1 MVLDKKNFNSDIFG
15 LKMYIIKL
23 ENLMVTLKIITAKQ
37 NKTKRENM
45 TKTMALTIF
54 FAYNDSSGWD
64 ITLKLSG

>member
-1 MVLDKKNFNSDIFG
+1 MQLKHGFRQKNFNSDIFG
-15 LKMYIIKL
+15 IKMYIIKL

-54 FAYNDSSGWD
+54 FAYNDSSG
-64 ITLKLSG
+64 

>member
-1 MVLDKKNFNSDIFG
+1 MVLDKKIFNSDIFG
-15 LKMYIIKL
+15 IKMYIIKL

-54 FAYNDSSGWD
+54 FAYNDSSG
-64 ITLKLSG
+64 

>member
-1 MVLDKKNFNSDIFG
+1 MVLDKFFVNSDIFG
-15 LKMYIIKL
+15 IKMYIIKL

-54 FAYNDSSGWD
+54 FAYNDSSG
-64 ITLKLSG
+64 

>member
-15 LKMYIIKL
+15 IKMYIIKL

-54 FAYNDSSGWD
+54 FAYNDSSG
-64 ITLKLSG
+64 